1 MKIIYN
7 RFIPPKGFVLFNFF
21 GVIFARK
28 ETEGRISKSDL
39 RHEEIHICQM
49 KELWYVGFYVLYLYW
64 YLKGL
69 SIFKKHTAAYYAIPF
84 EGEARFGQDKT
95 YYLSMRPKNAWKAFK
110 Y

>member
-39 RHEEIHICQM
+39 RHEEIHIC
-49 KELWYVGFYVLYLYW
+49 
-64 YLKGL
+64 
-69 SIFKKHTAAYYAIPF
+69 
-84 EGEARFGQDKT
+84 
-95 YYLSMRPKNAWKAFK
+95 
-110 Y
+110 